1 MSEVSNNEIK
11 KNGFSAF
18 IKKIKNI
25 KNIEII
31 VTVFAISIVL
41 LIYFSGSSI
50 FSDTSTE
57 GVEYIQT
64 TSYIEELEIKLN
76 NVLSQIENAGTV
88 KVMIT
93 IDKKV
98 ENTYAINK
106 EVKTTTSGNNTT
118 TTSKEEVVIV
128 QNKPIIISE
137 SLPKIKGVIVVAQG
151 ADDVNVK
158 LELLKAVQTLLDIDA
173 KDIEIFIGK

>member
-1 MSEVSNNEIK
+1 MSEISNKEKRN
-11 KNGFSAF
+11 NSLSVF
-18 IKKIKNI
+18 INKIKSI

-31 VTVFAISIVL
+31 IVIFTISIVL
-41 LIYFSGSSI
+41 LIYFSSNSI

-57 GVEYIQT
+57 GVENIET
-64 TSYIEELEIKLN
+64 TSYIDDLELKLN
-76 NVLSQIENAGTV
+76 NVLSQIENAGRV

-93 IDKKV
+93 IDKKT
-98 ENTYAINK
+98 ENTYAVNK

-118 TTSKEEVVIV
+118 TTTKEEVVIV
-128 QNKPIIISE
+128 QNEPIIISE

-151 ADDVNVK
+151 ADNVNVK